1 MSLEYIYSDINTLNS
16 LMIHKSEDFFSIT
29 LIKDKYLSKRKAL
42 MYEHVLLTEEVFK
55 KFLLAVESKSS
66 DAYFSCCCN
75 SEVLRLMYDEELDLF
90 YIALYDNYYLKLPK
104 FVAQEVYFDGADLL
118 HNFENMASLC
128 PVC

>member
-1 MSLEYIYSDINTLNS
+1 MSIEYTYSDINTLNS

-29 LIKDKYLSKRKAL
+29 LIKNKHLSKRKAL

-66 DAYFSCCCN
+66 NVYFSCCCY

-90 YIALYDNYYLKLPK
+90 YIAVYDNYYLKLPK

-118 HNFENMASLC
+118 HNFENMVSLC